1 MKIRNKERL
10 SLYFFKFI
18 RRLKLREYFHLAPS
32 NSDNNNAISEDKR
45 SELKWKTV
53 NENKE

>member
-1 MKIRNKERL
+1 MKIRNKEHL
-10 SLYFFKFI
+10 SLDFFKFI
-18 RRLKLREYFHLAPS
+18 RRLKLREYFHSAPS